1 MVEPVLMPQVGQN
14 VKTAR
19 IIKWLKKENDEVR
32 EGDVIATVESDK
44 AVLDVEA
51 YATGVLLKI
60 LHGEGQEV
68 DVLTPIAYIG
78 RPGEKIDA
86 WASPADATEAHE
98 ESVGATGTAAA
109 TRAERVGMPVSPSAR
124 RLSREKGIDPETL
137 RGTGPGGRI
146 TKQDVLAAKGAGTH
160 CVVTTNGFTE
170 DEDFSEADLVIP
182 ELGDPPNVR
191 LNLEKIR
198 TIVETD

>member
-1 MVEPVLMPQVGQN
+1 MAEAVLMPQVGQN

-19 IIKWLKKENDEVR
+19 IIEWLKKEKDEVR

-68 DVLTPIAYIG
+68 NILTPIAYIG

-86 WASPADATEAHE
+86 WASPADAMEAHK
-98 ESVGATGTAAA
+98 ESAGATGAATA
-109 TRAERVGMPVSPSAR
+109 TRAERLGMPVSPSTR
-124 RLSREKGIDPETL
+124 RLAREKGIDPETL

-146 TKQDVLAAKGAGTH
+146 TKQDVLAAVSARDGA
-160 CVVTTNGFTE
+160 
-170 DEDFSEADLVIP
+170 P
-182 ELGDPPNVR
+182 EVAEPGDDDNNPGVR
-191 LNLEKIR
+191 TPYGGRNARGAVPRKCKEIS
-198 TIVETD
+198 